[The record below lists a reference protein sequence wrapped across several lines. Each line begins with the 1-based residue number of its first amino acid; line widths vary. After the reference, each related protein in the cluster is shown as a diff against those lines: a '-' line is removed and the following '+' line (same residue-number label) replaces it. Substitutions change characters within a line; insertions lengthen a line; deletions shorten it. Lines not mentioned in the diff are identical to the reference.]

1 MTMISMTTQAG
12 PLVGNSVCAVI
23 TAALHHDARH
33 WTFAKGL
40 ELFRQ
45 GEALSHVVYVE
56 SGSVKLTHVDEKG
69 RESIV
74 ELAFAGSWLGTAAVI
89 ARLSSPMTAVT
100 CEETVSALIPSGV
113 FIEQLQRN
121 PALSRCFHEF
131 HAGELCR
138 HAGWITQLSSWT
150 SRERLQQVIRQLI
163 SALKLNTSSGDIR
176 LRLPFQ
182 HWELAQLIAVTPE
195 HLSRVFR
202 EMADEGVIRRH
213 KGWIVVSN
221 IQQLGPE

>member
-1 MTMISMTTQAG
+1 MGIG
-12 PLVGNSVCAVI
+12 VCAV
-23 TAALHHDARH
+23 TTRELQHEARR
-33 WTFAKGL
+33 WTFPKGV

-45 GEALSHVVYVE
+45 GEQLSHVLYLE
-56 SGSVKLTHVDEKG
+56 RGTVKLTRVDENG
-69 RESIV
+69 RENIV

-89 ARLSSPMTAVT
+89 ARLSTPITAVT
-100 CEETVSALIPSGV
+100 CEETVTAQIPSDA
-113 FIEQLQRN
+113 FTDLIQRDTT
-121 PALSRCFHEF
+121 LSRCFHEF
-131 HAGELCR
+131 HASELCR
-138 HAGWITQLSSWT
+138 HAGWITQLSSRT

-182 HWELAQLIAVTPE
+182 QWELAQLIAITPE
-195 HLSRVFR
+195 HLSRVLR

-221 IQQLGPE
+221 LQQLGPE